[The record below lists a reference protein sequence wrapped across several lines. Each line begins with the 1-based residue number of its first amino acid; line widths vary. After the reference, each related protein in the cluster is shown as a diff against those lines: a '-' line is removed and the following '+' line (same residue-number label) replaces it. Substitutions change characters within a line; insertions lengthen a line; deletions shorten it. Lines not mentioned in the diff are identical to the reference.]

1 LVTVTIKTAA
11 ATGTLSVLL
20 RYTVVGY

>member
-11 ATGTLSVLL
+11 ATGTLNVLL